1 MKATLMPSAAKSLG
15 LSYSKSLHQPWSRLT
30 VTELLQNCFCN
41 CQWYLRFEEC
51 HLKSFRTIFAFCTS
65 TKKYITLYKRNQK
78 WQGKRWFYCWE
89 LLLEAKLSLI
99 KSDQMFVSVG
109 FQYSECKIEV
119 DDLQNS
125 WSPIKIKLPSLL
137 W

>member
-1 MKATLMPSAAKSLG
+1 MPWAYWIYRPLQSSLYVLPMLILKFGPFPWGLAKYLLWKKTVFPRPSDVKRFIDLG

-65 TKKYITLYKRNQK
+65 TKKYILYTKETKNDREN
-78 WQGKRWFYCWE
+78 
-89 LLLEAKLSLI
+89 
-99 KSDQMFVSVG
+99 VG
-109 FQYSECKIEV
+109 FTVGSFS
-119 DDLQNS
+119 L
-125 WSPIKIKLPSLL
+125 KLN
-137 W
+137 